1 VTTTPVSNYE
11 GGDLSGNSGPI
22 RMTADRVRRWN
33 FDSASFTRR
42 GYDHQDVD
50 RFRLQVADELDQ
62 LGAQLD
68 DLRAEN
74 ERLSAQVELYRHGV
88 IPSNGAPRPGAK
100 EVNLLSSA
108 QREAEQIIAQAHDYA
123 RRVAEYARMQYES
136 YLRAAVE
143 EARQEAQRA
152 VQDYRAAAG
161 ASFDDS
167 VAVKEAVRI
176 FGEMMISHMQAAARH
191 LDDGSEQLTRM
202 MDRINRE
209 SPHDVS
215 AEPSDQQSGPVA
227 PPRHGTTLR
236 IGPPGSVG
244 PAGTTHAGETVTG
257 SIRDG
262 AEGANPPR
270 NLSGKRTTWAGDSGA
285 RVAATEGEADPSTWP
300 RERRP

>member
-1 VTTTPVSNYE
+1 
-11 GGDLSGNSGPI
+11 
-22 RMTADRVRRWN
+22 VRRWS

-42 GYDHQDVD
+42 GYDHEDVD
-50 RFRLQVADELDQ
+50 RFRLQVADELDHLGTQ
-62 LGAQLD
+62 LA

-74 ERLSAQVELYRHGV
+74 ERLNGQVELYRHGV

-143 EARQEAQRA
+143 EAREEAQRA

-161 ASFDDS
+161 PSYDDS
-167 VAVKEAVRI
+167 VAAKEALRI

-202 MDRINRE
+202 MDRIIRE
-209 SPHDVS
+209 APRGVS
-215 AEPSDQQSGPVA
+215 GEAADEQAGPV
-227 PPRHGTTLR
+227 PLPRH
-236 IGPPGSVG
+236 
-244 PAGTTHAGETVTG
+244 
-257 SIRDG
+257 
-262 AEGANPPR
+262 
-270 NLSGKRTTWAGDSGA
+270 
-285 RVAATEGEADPSTWP
+285 
-300 RERRP
+300 ERR